1 MFIIYDLVF
10 LLFGIFFLP
19 AYFFRRKF
27 HSGFLARLG
36 FLPKESRF
44 ERPIWIHAVSV
55 GEVNAITTLWEELR
69 KAYPEKQIVVST
81 VTSTGNQMAQAS
93 AQGRDFVTYL
103 PLDLGFAVKS
113 SIDRIKPCLFIIVE
127 TEIWPNLL
135 TYLHRKRIPVI
146 TVNGRISDRSFKGYL
161 SLKFLLKP
169 ILAKVSLFCM
179 QSSLDAER
187 LKRLGVSQEKIL
199 VTGNMKFDSKID
211 LEKKDKDDY
220 RMKLGLRPQDKLLV
234 AGSTHRCEEEII
246 LAAYRQLLKEFPHLR
261 LLIAPRHT
269 QRSPDIEKIV
279 SSFGFHGIFV
289 SMKPGECHS
298 CALTPVFILDKLGE
312 LTSFYSI
319 ADIVFV
325 GGSLVKKGGHNI
337 LEPAFLS
344 KPILF
349 GPHMFNFRDI
359 AELFLINQAA
369 IMVSD
374 GEELRNHIARLLNEP
389 ALADEL
395 SRQSRSIIAGNR
407 GATLK
412 NLGFIKKL
420 LS

>member
-1 MFIIYDLVF
+1 MFIYDVIFSLVA
-10 LLFGIFFLP
+10 IFYLP
-19 AYFFRRKF
+19 VYFFRRKF

-36 FLPKESRF
+36 FLPKAARF
-44 ERPIWIHAVSV
+44 HKPIWIHAVSV
-55 GEVNAITTLWEELR
+55 GEVNAITALLEELR
-69 KAYPEKQIVVST
+69 KAYPEKQIVIST
-81 VTSTGNQMAQAS
+81 VTSTGNRMAQAM
-93 AQGRDFVTYL
+93 AKGEDFVTYL

-113 SIDRIKPCLFIIVE
+113 SIDRINPCFFIIVE

-135 TYLHRKRIPVI
+135 TYLHKKGIPVI

-169 ILAKVSLFCM
+169 ILEKVSLFCM
-179 QSSLDAER
+179 QSPLDAER

-211 LEKKDKDDY
+211 LDKKDKDDY
-220 RMKLGLRPQDKLLV
+220 RMKLGLGPHDKLLV
-234 AGSTHRCEEEII
+234 AGSTHACEEEIV
-246 LAAYRQLLKEFPHLR
+246 LAAYRHLLREFPHLK
-261 LLIAPRHT
+261 LLIAPRHPE
-269 QRSPDIEKIV
+269 RSPEIEKIV
-279 SSFGFHGIFV
+279 SRFGFHGIFV
-289 SMKPGECHS
+289 SIKPRECSS
-298 CALTPVFILDKLGE
+298 CAVTSVFILDKLGE

-325 GGSLVKKGGHNI
+325 GGSLIKTGGHNI

-369 IMVSD
+369 IMVGD
-374 GEELRNHIARLLNEP
+374 GEELRKHIARLLNEP
-389 ALADEL
+389 ALGDEL
-395 SRQSRSIIAGNR
+395 SRRSRRIITENQ

-412 NLGFIKKL
+412 NLQFIKKL